1 MKIQFDNVTE
11 ETKLDIVIDN
21 KMNNDIPICD
31 SVLVFLFFDKIYD
44 DFIKLLKSENTLLR
58 NYFLL
63 LVRLTYSSHL
73 HFFFT
78 LHCR

>member
-1 MKIQFDNVTE
+1 MKIQFDNVTD

-31 SVLVFLFFDKIYD
+31 GVLVFLFLTRYM
-44 DFIKLLKSENTLLR
+44 KSENTLLR

-63 LVRLTYSSHL
+63 LVRLTYPSHL